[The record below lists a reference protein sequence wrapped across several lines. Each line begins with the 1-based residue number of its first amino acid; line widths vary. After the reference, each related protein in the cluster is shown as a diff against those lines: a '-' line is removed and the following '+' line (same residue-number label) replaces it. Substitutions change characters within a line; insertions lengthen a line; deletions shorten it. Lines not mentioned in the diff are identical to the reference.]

1 VDSDPSLSALGST
14 AVAVAACRA
23 FESARLDRW
32 FYDVL
37 AMHIVDAGAAQ
48 STPLSRGLVA
58 WVAVRTRFLDELV
71 TAAAARG
78 VRQIVI
84 VGAGLDARVFRLAL
98 PAEATVFEVDH
109 AEIVS
114 FKQRLLDELQLV
126 SGCRR
131 LVVVADVTGDDW
143 LQRLADAGWTQHQP
157 TAWVVEGLL
166 IYLTWDERSRLVEQ
180 LAAASGVGSVLGAT
194 LSTWTGDLSH
204 PLWHPA
210 AGKDP
215 VEWLLAAG
223 WDARLQTM
231 ADASAAFGRPIPE
244 ASQTNPNGRLVHATP
259 TADRER
265 V

>member
-1 VDSDPSLSALGST
+1 VPVEPPLSAVGST
-14 AVAVAACRA
+14 AVAVAVCRA

-32 FYDVL
+32 FYDAL
-37 AMHIVDAGAAQ
+37 AMHVVDADVAQ

-84 VGAGLDARVFRLAL
+84 VGAGLDARAFRLAL
-98 PAEATVFEVDH
+98 PAESTVFEVDH
-109 AEIVS
+109 AEILS
-114 FKQRLLDELQLV
+114 FKQQLLDELELV

-131 LVVVADVTGDDW
+131 RGVVADVTGDGW
-143 LQRLADAGWTQHQP
+143 LQRLAEAGWTPRQP

-166 IYLTWDERSRLVEQ
+166 IYLSWDDGSRLVEQ
-180 LAAASGVGSVLGAT
+180 LAAASGDGSVLGAT

-231 ADASAAFGRPIPE
+231 ADASAAFGRPIPD
-244 ASQTNPNGRLVHATP
+244 ASQANPNGRLVHATP
-259 TADRER
+259 TADREH